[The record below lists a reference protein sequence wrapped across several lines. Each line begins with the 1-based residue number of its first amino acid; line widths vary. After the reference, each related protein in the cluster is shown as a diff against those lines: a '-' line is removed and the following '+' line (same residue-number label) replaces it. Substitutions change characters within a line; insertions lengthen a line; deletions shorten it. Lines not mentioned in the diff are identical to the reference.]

1 MTKFTSPAASAR
13 ASVHPTRSR
22 QKAMRWATLTLLLL
36 LAAVAA
42 SRD

>member
-1 MTKFTSPAASAR
+1 MSNFTSHAAAAR
-13 ASVHPTRSR
+13 VSVHPTRSR
-22 QKAMRWATLTLLLL
+22 QKAVRWVTLTLLLL